1 MFPTLCMRK
10 VRAVILVDS
19 ETKPAFERADM
30 VLEEIGILVE
40 VNGFKSELPQP
51 FSSVGIC
58 T

>member
-1 MFPTLCMRK
+1 MRK
-10 VRAVILVDS
+10 VGAVILVDC

-30 VLEEIGILVE
+30 IFEEIWIFVE
-40 VNGFKSELPQP
+40 VDGFESELPQS

>member
-1 MFPTLCMRK
+1 MRK
-10 VRAVILVDS
+10 VRAIILVDC

-30 VLEEIGILVE
+30 IFEEIWILVE
-40 VNGFKSELPQP
+40 VNGFKSELSQP